1 MTYHMTFRGAV
12 VPAEP
17 GQSVGAALVAAGI
30 RDWRSTRKGGR
41 PRGLFCGIGVCF
53 DCLITVNGVPDR
65 RACLTPAADGLHLTD
80 TPAPA
85 EAPAPE
91 DSASEDSVSEAPVS
105 EAPVSEAPASE
116 APASEAPASEAPAL
130 GGPGPEAPAFGGPIL
145 GSPAPE
151 GPAVGGSTF
160 KSPASEDRVLGGGEA
175 GGGHAPSA

>member
-53 DCLITVNGVPDR
+53 DCLITVNGIPDR

-80 TPAPA
+80 TPVTA
-85 EAPAPE
+85 EDPAPGVP
-91 DSASEDSVSEAPVS
+91 APGDSVA
-105 EAPVSEAPASE
+105 
-116 APASEAPASEAPAL
+116 

-175 GGGHAPSA
+175 RGGHAPSA